1 MYCLDN
7 IDNIKNTV
15 RPKKTAHVY
24 VPYNCGRKCP
34 FCESRKMYDTLD
46 VSLDKT
52 LEVLRRIADS
62 DIEDIMITGGEPCD
76 NLDYLGKMLDILKDK
91 IVYVNTLFPSE
102 SAKDITHMFDVEY
115 PCVKGINVSRHLST
129 YEKDSAFLYAPATD
143 DVLGSLKVPVRINC
157 VIQDKRAPF
166 S

>member
-34 FCESRKMYDTLD
+34 FCESRKMYDTLN

-76 NLDYLGKMLDILKDK
+76 NLDYLGKMLIYSK
-91 IVYVNTLFPSE
+91 TRS
-102 SAKDITHMFDVEY
+102 
-115 PCVKGINVSRHLST
+115 ST
-129 YEKDSAFLYAPATD
+129 
-143 DVLGSLKVPVRINC
+143 
-157 VIQDKRAPF
+157 
-166 S
+166 